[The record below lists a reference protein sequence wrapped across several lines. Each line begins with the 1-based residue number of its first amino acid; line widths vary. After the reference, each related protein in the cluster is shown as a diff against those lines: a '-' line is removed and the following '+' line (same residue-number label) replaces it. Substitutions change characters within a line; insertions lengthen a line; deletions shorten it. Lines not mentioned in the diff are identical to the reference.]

1 MTPSLDPDGRE
12 PVALPPAWPA
22 RPWIY
27 GNVIMSA
34 NGIVTW
40 TRAGAD
46 DDPVRA
52 VAGGDFRRPG
62 RRADVRLMRRLRAAA
77 DAVSFGAQ
85 TLRDQPDLIGGV
97 EDAGG
102 DLGAELVRRRAA
114 QGRPRIPLQV
124 IYSES
129 GRLDLRVPLFTT
141 PGLTPIVVTTAAGAR
156 RLGGAT
162 VVIAGEERVG
172 PSGLARAHECL
183 FADFGVRHLACEG
196 GAVILEALHRAG
208 ILDEIFVTVTDVH
221 VDPAAHAGVKRIA
234 PLDGGG
240 ARLIAEG
247 RASDDPGYRFQRWR
261 FNEAPSLQPSPP
273 RGERVG

>member
-1 MTPSLDPDGRE
+1 MTTAPALDPDGRE
-12 PVALPPAWPA
+12 LVALPPAWPA

-40 TRAGAD
+40 TRAGAG

-52 VAGGDFRRPG
+52 VAGGDFSRPG

-102 DLGAELVRRRAA
+102 DLGAELARRRAA
-114 QGRPRIPLQV
+114 QGRPRVPLQV
-124 IYSES
+124 VYSES
-129 GRLDLRVPLFTT
+129 GRLDLSVPLFTT

-162 VVIAGEERVG
+162 VLIARRGAGRAQRARACPRAPVRRLRRA
-172 PSGLARAHECL
+172 PSGLRGRGGDPRGAAPGGHFGRDLRHRQRRAR
-183 FADFGVRHLACEG
+183 RS
-196 GAVILEALHRAG
+196 
-208 ILDEIFVTVTDVH
+208 
-221 VDPAAHAGVKRIA
+221 
-234 PLDGGG
+234 GG
-240 ARLIAEG
+240 ARGHQAHL
-247 RASDDPGYRFQRWR
+247 RARRR
-261 FNEAPSLQPSPP
+261 RRSPHR
-273 RGERVG
+273 RGACDR

>member
-1 MTPSLDPDGRE
+1 MTPALDPDGRE

-162 VVIAGEERVG
+162 VVIAGDERVG
-172 PSGLARAHECL
+172 PSDLARAHERL

-247 RASDDPGYRFQRWR
+247 RAADDPGYRIQRWR
-261 FNEAPSLQPSPP
+261 FNEAPS
-273 RGERVG
+273 G